1 MTYIRNAFCIM
12 RPLWRDTKGETK
24 SKEANGFCKSKRD
37 KEESGKKEWVRGG
50 KKDTNGRE
58 KERVRGGE
66 KDRQEREGEKKWEIR
81 IDN

>member
-37 KEESGKKEWVRGG
+37 KEESGRKNGLEEERRIQTGGRRKE
-50 KKDTNGRE
+50 
-58 KERVRGGE
+58 
-66 KDRQEREGEKKWEIR
+66 
-81 IDN
+81 